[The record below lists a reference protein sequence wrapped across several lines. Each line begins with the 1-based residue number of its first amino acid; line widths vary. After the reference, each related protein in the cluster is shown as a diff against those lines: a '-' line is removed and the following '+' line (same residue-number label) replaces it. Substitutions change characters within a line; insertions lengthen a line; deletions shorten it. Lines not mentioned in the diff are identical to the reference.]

1 MIPLKLSLQNFLCY
15 RNDVPTLDLSGI
27 HLACLCGSNGHGKS
41 ALLDAVT
48 WALWGSARG
57 KSQEELVHF
66 GQDEMWVELEFL
78 ARGARYRVT
87 RRHSRSG
94 LRGRRGASDL
104 QLQISANNGF
114 HPITGNSIRETQAKI
129 QQLIGMDYDTFINS
143 AFLIQ
148 GRADE
153 FTNKSPG
160 DRKEVLAK
168 ILGLSLYDK
177 LRDSSHSIARQ
188 KRRDADAIEA
198 ALVHMRDQMGRKD
211 GYQQELEQ
219 VNQGLEVISSR
230 LSAKRREID
239 ALRLQ
244 VQTLEQKD
252 REVQDLEAR
261 LPRIEDDI
269 GRLHEQV
276 QSQASRIQEYRDLLK
291 TQSSIEEGYQR
302 YEQVRRQYEEL
313 SSARAQFDAVSQQ
326 AADLQRAIGQ
336 AKTMLEERSRS
347 LGQRLDRELEPSAKA
362 SVQLEE
368 RLAKARLDS
377 EAFAKVE
384 EALGRERERLQE
396 LAIQTGQM
404 KTAQEQLKTEGEE
417 LRAKLDLLGRSHQ
430 DARCPLCDGSLGE
443 EGCHRLSESY
453 QAQINEKRQTY
464 QRNQAALQQG
474 LDQKGRLDR
483 DVPRRE
489 TALRQGQ
496 QQSQQQIFALERDLE
511 ESRRAAVEA
520 EKVTQELARL
530 KSQLEEGL
538 YAVEEQASLR
548 KLEQKIG
555 DLGYSP
561 ETHDQLYVQVQEH
574 QDYQRKRER
583 LKEALEKLPQ
593 EEEAISSTRE
603 MDERLRQELAQGRQR
618 LAQMVSE
625 TEDVPSKKRDL
636 EAADDELQ
644 WIQARHDELL
654 GRRGSLEG
662 NLKSIEEIHRQSAA
676 KAGEMA
682 TLRDEQGIYD
692 ELYEAF
698 GPKGLQA
705 LLIETILPRIE
716 QEANKLLGRMTD
728 GRMTVKLETQR
739 ELKSRRGEYA
749 ETLEIEI
756 SDELG
761 PRSYEMFSGGEAFRI
776 NLALR
781 IALSKVLAHRSGA
794 PLPTLFIDEG
804 FGTQDAAGR
813 ERILDVIRA
822 IEPDFKRIIVI
833 THLEELKE
841 AFPLRIE
848 VEKRDGAS
856 TCWIS

>member
-27 HLACLCGSNGHGKS
+27 HLACLCGPNGHGKS

-57 KSQEELVHF
+57 KSQDELVHF

-78 ARGARYRVT
+78 ARGTRYRVI

-104 QLQISANNGF
+104 QLQISADNGF

-153 FTNKSPG
+153 FTNKSAG

-168 ILGLSLYDK
+168 ILGLGLYDD
-177 LRDSSHSIARQ
+177 LQERSRLIARE
-188 KRRDADAIEA
+188 KERHADDIEA
-198 ALVHMRDQMGRKD
+198 TMGFMRDEIGRKD
-211 GYQQELEQ
+211 EYQRELEQ
-219 VNQGLEVISSR
+219 VSESLKAISDR
-230 LSAKRREID
+230 LSAKRRDVD

-244 VQTLEQKD
+244 VQTLEQKA

-261 LPRIEDDI
+261 LPQIEDEI
-269 GRLHEQV
+269 GQLHKQIE
-276 QSQASRIQEYRDLLK
+276 SQTSRIQEYRDLLK
-291 TQSSIEEGYQR
+291 AQSSIEEGYQR
-302 YEQVRRQYEEL
+302 YEQVSSQYEKL
-313 SSARAQFDAVSQQ
+313 NSARTQFDAVSQQ
-326 AADLQRAIGQ
+326 AADLRQAIGQ
-336 AKTMLEERSRS
+336 AKTLLEERSRS
-347 LGQRLDRELEPSAKA
+347 LRHRLDRELEPRAKA
-362 SVQLEE
+362 SVQLEGQIAE
-368 RLAKARLDS
+368 ARLDT
-377 EAFAKVE
+377 EAFVKE
-384 EALGRERERLQE
+384 EDALGRERTRLQE
-396 LAIQTGQM
+396 LAVQMGQM
-404 KTAQEQLKTEGEE
+404 KATQEQLKTEGEE

-430 DARCPLCDGSLGE
+430 DARCPLCDTPLGA

-453 QAQINEKRQTY
+453 QAQINEKRQMY
-464 QRNQAALQQG
+464 QRNQAALQQDQ
-474 LDQKGRLDR
+474 DQKGRLER
-483 DVPRRE
+483 EVPQRE
-489 TALRQGQ
+489 TALRQRQ
-496 QQSQQQIFALERDLE
+496 QQFQQQIFALERDLE
-511 ESRRAAVEA
+511 ESRRAAAEA
-520 EKVTQELARL
+520 EKVTQELAGL
-530 KSQLEEGL
+530 ESQLKEGL
-538 YAVEEQASLR
+538 YAIEKQASLR
-548 KLEQKIG
+548 ELEQKIG
-555 DLGYSP
+555 DLGYSS
-561 ETHDQLYVQVQEH
+561 EAHSQLYLQIQEY
-574 QDYQRKRER
+574 QAYQRQHER

-593 EEEAISSTRE
+593 EEEALSRTRE
-603 MDERLRQELAQGRQR
+603 MDARRRQELTQAQQG
-618 LAQMVSE
+618 LAQMMGE
-625 TEDVPSKKRDL
+625 TADLPSMKREL
-636 EAADDELQ
+636 ETAEGELQ
-644 WIQARHDELL
+644 GLQTSHQELL
-654 GRRGSLEG
+654 GRRGRLEG
-662 NLKSIEEIHRQSAA
+662 NLKNIEELQRQSAA
-676 KAGEMA
+676 KVGEMA
-682 TLRDEQGIYD
+682 TLREEQGIYL
-692 ELYEAF
+692 ELSQAF
-698 GPKGLQA
+698 SRQGLQA

-716 QEANKLLGRMTD
+716 EEANELLGRMTD
-728 GRMTVKLETQR
+728 GRMNVKLETQR

-749 ETLEIEI
+749 ETLEIKI

-804 FGTQDAAGR
+804 FGTQDTAGR

-822 IEPDFKRIIVI
+822 IEPDFERIIVI

-841 AFPLRIE
+841 AFPVRIE